1 MQLCYSKRRMEGLWM
16 LNASVDRGHRA
27 QKLLS
32 ENLTPLIT
40 RTPKENW
47 KIHEGWVQRYLFYL
61 FISCM
66 YNMSINETESLTML
80 IYLYAG

>member
-1 MQLCYSKRRMEGLWM
+1 M
-16 LNASVDRGHRA
+16 LNDSVDRGHRA
-27 QKLLS
+27 RKLIS